1 MVVHAVRCVCEIL
14 GVRFGFVSSFVF
26 AGACAAGVFAVALI
40 LLRAWRRWYRWL
52 ALAMAVLI
60 VFSRLYVGVHYP
72 SDVLGGFPLAYIV
85 SFLVWRFLGEGI
97 AQPAKS

>member
-14 GVRFGFVSSFVF
+14 GVCFGFVSSFVF

-40 LLRAWRRWYRWL
+40 LLRAWYRWL

-60 VFSRLYVGVHYP
+60 VFSRLYVGMHYP

>member
-14 GVRFGFVSSFVF
+14 GVCFGFVSSFVF

-40 LLRAWRRWYRWL
+40 LLRAWYRWL

-60 VFSRLYVGVHYP
+60 VFSRLYVGMHYP
-72 SDVLGGFPLAYIV
+72 SDVIGGCPHAYIV

-97 AQPAKS
+97 AQTAKS

>member
-1 MVVHAVRCVCEIL
+1 MVVHAVRYVCEIL
-14 GVRFGFVSSFVF
+14 GVCFGFVSFFVF

-40 LLRAWRRWYRWL
+40 LLRAWYRWL

-60 VFSRLYVGVHYP
+60 VFSRLYVGMHYP

>member
-14 GVRFGFVSSFVF
+14 GVCFGFVSSFVF

-40 LLRAWRRWYRWL
+40 LLRAWYRWL

>member
-1 MVVHAVRCVCEIL
+1 MHAVRCVCEIL
-14 GVRFGFVSSFVF
+14 GVCFGFVSSFVF

-40 LLRAWRRWYRWL
+40 LLRAWYRWL

>member
-1 MVVHAVRCVCEIL
+1 MHAVRCVCEIL
-14 GVRFGFVSSFVF
+14 GVCFGFVSSFVF

-40 LLRAWRRWYRWL
+40 LLRAWYRWL

-60 VFSRLYVGVHYP
+60 VFSRLYVGMHYP

>member
-1 MVVHAVRCVCEIL
+1 
-14 GVRFGFVSSFVF
+14 
-26 AGACAAGVFAVALI
+26 
-40 LLRAWRRWYRWL
+40 
-52 ALAMAVLI
+52 MAVLI
-60 VFSRLYVGVHYP
+60 VFSRLYVGMHYP